1 MLAIFV
7 LSGDAHKR
15 TMPKV
20 CQWGQCESNSDK
32 NEIFEG
38 KPVLFA
44 RFPQKK
50 KWPVKCRTWVQAC
63 NSKITYLKV
72 GVNSYVCSKHFPDGN
87 VNWKENHNLVP
98 FTAGSEEG
106 HKRTSLPLVKASLA
120 LKGLKSQE
128 SAETRCLTFSPED
141 LQHSSGDT
149 KTELKDGQSHGLES
163 ALQSGLMNHKTENT
177 LDQMKTE
184 SMVLRTKKKYDA
196 VPGMK
201 HDDEILEMVNIIK
214 KKRTM
219 PKVCQWGQCESNS
232 DKNEIY
238 EGKPV
243 LFARFPQ
250 KKKWPIMCR
259 IWARACN
266 SKITY
271 LKVGVN
277 SYVCSKHFPDGNI
290 NWKENHNLVPF
301 TAGSKEGQK
310 GISPPLA
317 SLALNPRPASRK
329 CYKAK
334 KRDPTRTPGAPG
346 DRYCVAVGCYTKQ
359 TDVREGKA
367 KFYSFSKVDLR
378 QRELWEKAVNRKD
391 WKAKDNDR
399 LCSKHFP
406 FGKRSDDPDHP
417 CYSPTIFPTGEH
429 TSPY

>member
-1 MLAIFV
+1 
-7 LSGDAHKR
+7 
-15 TMPKV
+15 MPKV

-50 KWPVKCRTWVQAC
+50 KWPVKCRTWVRAC
-63 NSKITYLKV
+63 NSKITFTKV
-72 GVNSYVCSKHFPDGN
+72 GPFSYICSKHFPDGN

-98 FTAGSEEG
+98 FTAGSKEG
-106 HKRTSLPLVKASLA
+106 HKGTSSPLVK
-120 LKGLKSQE
+120 
-128 SAETRCLTFSPED
+128 LTFTPED
-141 LQHSSGDT
+141 LQHSSEDT
-149 KTELKDGQSHGLES
+149 KTEPMHFKEGQSHRLES
-163 ALQSGLMNHKTENT
+163 ALHSALMNHNTENT

-201 HDDEILEMVNIIK
+201 HDDEVLEMVNIIK

-238 EGKPV
+238 EGRPV

-301 TAGSKEGQK
+301 TAESREDQK

-334 KRDPTRTPGAPG
+334 K
-346 DRYCVAVGCYTKQ
+346 
-359 TDVREGKA
+359 
-367 KFYSFSKVDLR
+367 
-378 QRELWEKAVNRKD
+378 
-391 WKAKDNDR
+391 
-399 LCSKHFP
+399 
-406 FGKRSDDPDHP
+406 
-417 CYSPTIFPTGEH
+417 TG
-429 TSPY
+429 PN